1 MGPRGVLRV
10 QGTWRNESVA
20 ERVVVGRPVVV
31 VVVVVAVVKVAV
43 DQAVIHIDMV
53 NYMTDMNCTAKMI
66 VELAVVEHLNKVMA
80 VAVAAD

>member
-31 VVVVVAVVKVAV
+31 VAVVAVVKVAV

-66 VELAVVEHLNKVMA
+66 VELAVGEHLNKVMA
-80 VAVAAD
+80 VAAAAD